1 MPRKMRVEYPG
12 AMYHVMSRGDQ
23 RDDIFLDDV
32 DRHEFI
38 KTLAEACQKTDWW
51 VHAFCLMKNHSCDYV
66 HLNPIRAKLLAGED
80 RLLSYPWSS
89 FPWYLAAPQHR
100 PAWLRVDRLL
110 GEHRRVRP

>member
-1 MPRKMRVEYPG
+1 MPRQVRYEYPG

-51 VHAFCLMKNHSCDYV
+51 VPAFCLMKNHYHIVIETPNGNLVAGMQSRNNSLDQADR
-66 HLNPIRAKLLAGED
+66 RAAQSGKAQGRQEQPPQMD
-80 RLLSYPWSS
+80 ER
-89 FPWYLAAPQHR
+89 AAR
-100 PAWLRVDRLL
+100 
-110 GEHRRVRP
+110 

>member
-51 VHAFCLMKNHSCDYV
+51 VHAFCLMKNHYHIV
-66 HLNPIRAKLLAGED
+66 IETPNGNLVAGMQERGQPIA
-80 RLLSYPWSS
+80 WSA
-89 FPWYLAAPQHR
+89 FHPKNENAM
-100 PAWLRVDRLL
+100 
-110 GEHRRVRP
+110 G